1 MNYLNDIKSL
11 IEKDIVLK
19 KKHRLIEEDSR
30 LVTYYEIGKL
40 IVEAQGGEKRAK
52 YGNGLIKKWSKEL
65 TDLYGRG
72 YDYTNLSRMR
82 KLYLIFQNVGPVAQH
97 LTKGGAVPHQLTW
110 TNLSIILPIKE
121 ESKRNYY
128 INLCIK
134 QNLSKRQLQEK
145 IKNKEY
151 ERLEY
156 KDDIE
161 IITDDKSISIKD
173 MIKNPVLIK
182 TNDKTD
188 KLSEKALKEF
198 ILEKIEDFLLELG
211 YGFLFAGSE
220 YKLGKHKCDLLFFN
234 TELNCYVVIELKIR
248 KLKPIDIGQIKYY
261 MNYIDTNIKKDYM
274 NKTIG
279 IILCKEDD
287 EIVVKY
293 VTDERILFSTYQ
305 LVK

>member
-1 MNYLNDIKSL
+1 MNYLNDIKNL

-30 LVTYYEIGKL
+30 IVTYYEIGKL
-40 IVEAQGGEKRAK
+40 IVEAQGGESRAK
-52 YGNGLIKKWSKEL
+52 YGNGLIKEWSKEL
-65 TDLYGRG
+65 TNLYGIG
-72 YDYTNLSRMR
+72 YDDSNLRRMR
-82 KLYLIFQNVGPVAQH
+82 QLYLTFKIC
-97 LTKGGAVPHQLTW
+97 GAVPHQLTW

-128 INLCIK
+128 INLCTK
-134 QNLSKRQLQEK
+134 QNLSSRKLKEK
-145 IKNKEY
+145 IKNNEY

-156 KDDIE
+156 KDNIKLL
-161 IITDDKSISIKD
+161 TDDKTISIRD
-173 MIKNPVLIK
+173 MIKNPILIK
-182 TNDKTD
+182 NNDKID
-188 KLSEKALKEF
+188 KLSEKALKKF

-220 YKLGKHKCDLLFFN
+220 YKLGKYKCDLLFFN
-234 TELNCYVVIELKIR
+234 TELNSYIVIELKIR

-274 NKTIG
+274 NKSIG
-279 IILCKEDD
+279 IILCKEDN

-293 VTDERILFSTYQ
+293 VTDERILFTTYE

>member
-1 MNYLNDIKSL
+1 MGDKMNYINDIKSL

-30 LVTYYEIGKL
+30 LVNYYEIGKL
-40 IVEAQGGEKRAK
+40 IVEAQGGEARAK
-52 YGNGLIKKWSKEL
+52 YGNGLIKEWSKEL
-65 TDLYGRG
+65 TELYGKG

-82 KLYLIFQNVGPVAQH
+82 KLYLTFKNVGPPAQ
-97 LTKGGAVPHQLTW
+97 QLTW

-151 ERLEY
+151 ERLEF

-161 IITDDKSISIKD
+161 LITDDKIITIKD

-182 TNDKTD
+182 TNEGID
-188 KLSEKALKEF
+188 KLSEKALKQF

-211 YGFLFAGSE
+211 YGFLLGGSE

-234 TELNCYVVIELKIR
+234 TELNSYIVIELKIR

-287 EIVVKY
+287 KIVVKY
-293 VTDERILFSTYQ
+293 VTDERILFTTYE
-305 LVK
+305 LTK

>member
-1 MNYLNDIKSL
+1 MGDKMNYLNDIKSL

-30 LVTYYEIGKL
+30 LVNYYEIGKL
-40 IVEAQGGEKRAK
+40 IVEAQGGEARAK
-52 YGNGLIKKWSKEL
+52 YGNGLIKEWSKEL
-65 TDLYGRG
+65 TELYGKG

-82 KLYLIFQNVGPVAQH
+82 KLYLTFKNVGPPAQ
-97 LTKGGAVPHQLTW
+97 QLTW
-110 TNLSIILPIKE
+110 TNLSIIITIKE
-121 ESKRNYY
+121 ESNRNYY
-128 INLCIK
+128 NNLCIK

-161 IITDDKSISIKD
+161 LITDDKIITIKD

-182 TNDKTD
+182 TNEGID
-188 KLSEKALKEF
+188 KLSEKALKQF

-234 TELNCYVVIELKIR
+234 TELNSYIVIELKIR

-287 EIVVKY
+287 KIVVKY
-293 VTDERILFSTYQ
+293 VTDERILFTTYE
-305 LVK
+305 LTK